1 MTNFNEDDDQL
12 EDTESPW
19 FRQFQHF
26 HHNSMENIEAIREKL
41 RQNDQ
46 RLRRL
51 ESQNSET
58 PKKSWNSTVEDTDL
72 LIASVATIEL
82 IHNANEATYQIPD
95 QLEDVTARFP
105 GLTQEDLAAL
115 ADADPSSQ
123 MGVINLLQGFLGEQ
137 ISLDLI
143 NSGSIP
149 IPEGYTAQFAE
160 ATNTPGYDLRMING
174 QDSELFAQV
183 KIGADESIIRNHLIR
198 YPDINII
205 YTNTEVANQL
215 AQDHTMTVIHPG
227 DAFPDPSHAQAV
239 IVDIGITQEQIRQN
253 VSDFVTHSAAEHS
266 GHFNDFWKQL
276 PLLSFALIV
285 TKAARDYTFTDD
297 PEREI
302 LSKAGKRV
310 RDVFVATELG
320 HGVDL
325 LANTDISA
333 IVGPAYLFTIN
344 VIRIA
349 RGNFEKSSDLAKAS
363 RIYLSGLGTPT
374 TALT

>member
-1 MTNFNEDDDQL
+1 MTNFNEDDEQI
-12 EDTESPW
+12 EGTENPW

-26 HHNSMENIEAIREKL
+26 HHNSMENIESIREKL

-160 ATNTPGYDLRMING
+160 ATNTPGYDLRMVNG

-239 IVDIGITQEQIRQN
+239 IVDIGITQEQIRNN

-266 GHFNDFWKQL
+266 GHFNDFWKEL
-276 PLLSFALIV
+276 PLITLALIV
-285 TKAARDYTFTDD
+285 AKAARDYTFTDD

-344 VIRIA
+344 AIRIA

-374 TALT
+374 TTIV

>member
-1 MTNFNEDDDQL
+1 MTNFNQDDEQI

-46 RLRRL
+46 RLRSL

-58 PKKSWNSTVEDTDL
+58 PKKSWTSTVEDADL
-72 LIASVATIEL
+72 LIATVATIEL

-105 GLTQEDLAAL
+105 GLTQEDLAAF
-115 ADADPSSQ
+115 ANASPSSQ
-123 MGVINLLQGFLGEQ
+123 MGTINHLQGFLGEQ

-149 IPEGYTAQFAE
+149 VPEGYTAQFAE
-160 ATNTPGYDLRMING
+160 STNTPAYDFRMMNDQG
-174 QDSELFAQV
+174 SELFAQV

-198 YPDINII
+198 YPDVNII
-205 YTNTEVANQL
+205 YTNTEVAKQL
-215 AQDHTMTVIHPG
+215 AQDHSMTVIHHG
-227 DAFPDPSHAQAV
+227 DAFPDPSHAHAV
-239 IVDIGITQEQIRQN
+239 IVDIGITQEQIRNN

-266 GHFNDFWKQL
+266 GHFNDFWREL
-276 PLLSFALIV
+276 PLISIALIV
-285 TKAARDYTFTDD
+285 AKAARDYTFTDD

-302 LSKAGKRV
+302 LSKAGRRV
-310 RDVFVATELG
+310 RDIFTAIGLG
-320 HGVDL
+320 QGVDL
-325 LANTDISA
+325 LVNTDVSG
-333 IVGPAYLFTIN
+333 IVTPTYVLTIN
-344 VIRIA
+344 AIRVA

-374 TALT
+374 TTLA

>member
-1 MTNFNEDDDQL
+1 
-12 EDTESPW
+12 
-19 FRQFQHF
+19 
-26 HHNSMENIEAIREKL
+26 MEKVEAIREKL

-46 RLRRL
+46 RLRSL

-58 PKKSWNSTVEDTDL
+58 PKKSWNSTVEDADL

-82 IHNANEATYQIPD
+82 IHNANEATYQIPN

-160 ATNTPGYDLRMING
+160 ATNTPGYDLRMVNG

-239 IVDIGITQEQIRQN
+239 IVDIGITQEQIRNN
-253 VSDFVTHSAAEHS
+253 VSDFVTHSAADHS
-266 GHFNDFWKQL
+266 GHLNDFWKQL
-276 PLLSFALIV
+276 PLVSFALIV

-302 LSKAGKRV
+302 LSKAGRRV

-333 IVGPAYLFTIN
+333 IVGPAYLFTVN
-344 VIRIA
+344 AIRIA
-349 RGNFEKSSDLAKAS
+349 RGNFEKSSELAKAS

>member
-160 ATNTPGYDLRMING
+160 ATNTPGYDLRMVNG

-239 IVDIGITQEQIRQN
+239 IVDIGITQEQIRNN
-253 VSDFVTHSAAEHS
+253 VSDFVTNSAAEHS

-276 PLLSFALIV
+276 PLVSFALIV

-344 VIRIA
+344 AIRIA

-363 RIYLSGLGTPT
+363 RIYLSGLGTPST
-374 TALT
+374 TIV

>member
-1 MTNFNEDDDQL
+1 MTNLNEDDEQI

-26 HHNSMENIEAIREKL
+26 HHNSMEKVEAIREKL

-46 RLRRL
+46 RLRSL

-58 PKKSWNSTVEDTDL
+58 PKKSWNSTVEDADL

-82 IHNANEATYQIPD
+82 IHNANEATYQIPN

-160 ATNTPGYDLRMING
+160 ATNTPGYDLRMVNG

-239 IVDIGITQEQIRQN
+239 IVDIGITQEQIRNN
-253 VSDFVTHSAAEHS
+253 VSDFVTHSAADHS
-266 GHFNDFWKQL
+266 GHLNDFWKQL
-276 PLLSFALIV
+276 PLVSFALIV

-302 LSKAGKRV
+302 LSKAGRRV

-333 IVGPAYLFTIN
+333 IVGPAYLFTVN
-344 VIRIA
+344 AIRIA
-349 RGNFEKSSDLAKAS
+349 RGNFEKSSELAKAS

>member
-160 ATNTPGYDLRMING
+160 ATNTPGYDLRMVNG

-215 AQDHTMTVIHPG
+215 AQDHTMTVIKAG

-239 IVDIGITQEQIRQN
+239 IVDIGITQEQIRNN

-276 PLLSFALIV
+276 PLVSFALIV

>member
-149 IPEGYTAQFAE
+149 VPEGYTAQFAE
-160 ATNTPGYDLRMING
+160 STNTPAYDFRLMNHQG
-174 QDSELFAQV
+174 SEMFAQV

-276 PLLSFALIV
+276 PLVSFALIV

-344 VIRIA
+344 AIRIA

-374 TALT
+374 TTIV

>member
-1 MTNFNEDDDQL
+1 MTNLNEDAEQI
-12 EDTESPW
+12 EDTDSPW
-19 FRQFQHF
+19 FRQFQRF
-26 HHNSMENIEAIREKL
+26 HHNSMENIEAIRERL

-46 RLRRL
+46 RLRKL

-58 PKKSWNSTVEDTDL
+58 PKKSWSSTVEDADL

-115 ADADPSSQ
+115 ADADPGSQ

-160 ATNTPGYDLRMING
+160 ATNTPGYDLRMVNG

-239 IVDIGITQEQIRQN
+239 IVDIGITQEQIRNN
-253 VSDFVTHSAAEHS
+253 VSDFVTHSAADHS
-266 GHFNDFWKQL
+266 GHLNDFWKQL
-276 PLLSFALIV
+276 PLVSFALIAA
-285 TKAARDYTFTDD
+285 KAARDYTFTDD

-302 LSKAGKRV
+302 LSKAGRQV

-333 IVGPAYLFTIN
+333 IVGPAYLFTVN
-344 VIRIA
+344 AIRIA
-349 RGNFEKSSDLAKAS
+349 RGNFEKSSELAKAS
-363 RIYLSGLGTPT
+363 RVYLSGLGTPT

>member
-12 EDTESPW
+12 EDTKSPW

-160 ATNTPGYDLRMING
+160 ATNTPGYDLRMVNG

-239 IVDIGITQEQIRQN
+239 IVDIGITQEQIRNN
-253 VSDFVTHSAAEHS
+253 VSDFVTNSAAEHS

-276 PLLSFALIV
+276 PLVSFALIV

-344 VIRIA
+344 AIRIA

-374 TALT
+374 TTIA

>member
-1 MTNFNEDDDQL
+1 MTNFNQDDEQI

-26 HHNSMENIEAIREKL
+26 HRNSMGNIEAIREKL
-41 RQNDQ
+41 SQNDQ

-58 PKKSWNSTVEDTDL
+58 PKKSWNSTVEDADL
-72 LIASVATIEL
+72 LIATVAPIEL
-82 IHNANEATYQIPD
+82 IHNANEYTYQIPD
-95 QLEDVTARFP
+95 QLKDVTARFP

-149 IPEGYTAQFAE
+149 VPEGYTAQFAE
-160 ATNTPGYDLRMING
+160 STNTPAYDFRLMNDQG
-174 QDSELFAQV
+174 SEMFAQV

-215 AQDHTMTVIHPG
+215 AQDHTMTVIKAG

-239 IVDIGITQEQIRQN
+239 IVDIGITQEQIRNN

-266 GHFNDFWKQL
+266 GHFNDFWRDI
-276 PLLSFALIV
+276 PLVSLALIV
-285 TKAARDYTFTDD
+285 AKAARDYTFTDD

-302 LSKAGKRV
+302 LSKAGRRV
-310 RDVFVATELG
+310 RDIFTALGLG

-325 LANTDISA
+325 LASTDVSG
-333 IVGPAYLFTIN
+333 IVTPTYVLTIN
-344 VIRIA
+344 AIRVA

-374 TALT
+374 TTIV

>member
-1 MTNFNEDDDQL
+1 MTNFNEDDEQI
-12 EDTESPW
+12 EGTENPW

-26 HHNSMENIEAIREKL
+26 HHNSMENIESIREKL

-160 ATNTPGYDLRMING
+160 ATNTPGYDLRMVNG

-239 IVDIGITQEQIRQN
+239 IVDIGITQEQIRNN
-253 VSDFVTHSAAEHS
+253 VSDFVTNSAAEHS

-276 PLLSFALIV
+276 PLVSFALIV

-344 VIRIA
+344 AIRIA

-374 TALT
+374 TTIV

>member
-276 PLLSFALIV
+276 PLVSFALIV